1 MLPVWSIF
9 ICLSLAASKQLTIL
23 SHWLVE
29 SFVDLESLDNN
40 EALIL
45 KSPHKACGG
54 VPTTVCALEMQKP
67 RDSTGTLQTCL

>member
-9 ICLSLAASKQLTIL
+9 IYLFLAASKQQTIL

-29 SFVDLESLDNN
+29 SFDLESLDNN

-45 KSPHKACGG
+45 KIPRKARGG
-54 VPTTVCALEMQKP
+54 VPTTICTLEMQKP
-67 RDSTGTLQTCL
+67 

>member
-45 KSPHKACGG
+45 KSPHK
-54 VPTTVCALEMQKP
+54 PALF
-67 RDSTGTLQTCL
+67 SVTGETKQPH